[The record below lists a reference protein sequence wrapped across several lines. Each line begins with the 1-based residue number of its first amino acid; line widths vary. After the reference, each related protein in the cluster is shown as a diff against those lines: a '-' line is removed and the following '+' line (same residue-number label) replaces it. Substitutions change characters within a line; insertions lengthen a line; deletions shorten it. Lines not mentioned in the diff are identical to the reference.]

1 MKFTLI
7 AARAWSVVCGIVV
20 LLATVQA
27 LQTDNDYRDAIIF
40 TVLGLMPWAFIWIKR
55 GALR

>member
-27 LQTDNDYRDAIIF
+27 LQTDNDYRDTVIF
-40 TVLGLMPWAFIWIKR
+40 TCLALAPWAVIWIKR